1 MSDPA
6 WKRGIK
12 YGLAKLTG
20 TLPEEEDIKPEDKAK
35 VSHWREPGHDTA
47 WRDKDVKNEE
57 ALNAKERI
65 EAEQKAAEE
74 ANK

>member
-1 MSDPA
+1 MSLSA
-6 WKRGIK
+6 NEH
-12 YGLAKLTG
+12 A
-20 TLPEEEDIKPEDKAK
+20 
-35 VSHWREPGHDTA
+35 EPGHDTA